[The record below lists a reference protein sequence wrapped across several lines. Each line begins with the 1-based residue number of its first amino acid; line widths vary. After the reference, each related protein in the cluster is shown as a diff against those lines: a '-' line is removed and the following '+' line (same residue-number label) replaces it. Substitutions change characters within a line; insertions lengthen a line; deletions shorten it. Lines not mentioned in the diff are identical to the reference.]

1 MPLGEDPDPRM
12 TLANERTFLAWNR
25 TALALIAAGLAAGQ
39 VLDFDSSA
47 ARLVISLPPVVLGAT
62 LAALSL
68 GRWRRNEHALRHGEP
83 IALDGPYRLLTWGLV
98 TMATVAAVVVVAEAL

>member
-39 VLDFDSSA
+39 VLDFNSTL
-47 ARLVISLPPVVLGAT
+47 ARLLISLPPVLLGAT
-62 LAALSL
+62 LAVLSL

-83 IALDGPYRLLTWGLV
+83 IALDGPYRLLTGGLV
-98 TMATVAAVVVVAEAL
+98 LMAVVAMVVVIAESL